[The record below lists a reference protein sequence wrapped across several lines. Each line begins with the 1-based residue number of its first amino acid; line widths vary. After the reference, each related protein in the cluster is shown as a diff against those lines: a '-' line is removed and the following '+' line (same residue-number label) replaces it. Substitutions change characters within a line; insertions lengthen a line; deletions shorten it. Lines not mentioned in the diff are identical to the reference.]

1 MAASNTQ
8 PASNAQPTPNRV
20 TSFIKK
26 YPRTTGIIGN
36 IAFGAAQNALERKFG
51 LNDGYIDRYYEH
63 SSGHPILGEIG
74 SEIGLELLNPAVSAG
89 LIGTSA
95 LGTGLKYINKKAG
108 GIELWGDGD
117 LGQYGELLEH
127 PGRGLK
133 FALDNTVGRLFH
145 GGKLAGRGYTSDD
158 DADVKFGDSAR
169 LEEINENGGLN
180 DYYTIIT
187 NKYPELKAYFKPIDS
202 NKYLGLTMDQLRY
215 QAGGPNN
222 ELNPVSLIDYNIM
235 TDNGHYHVRDMQ
247 RFMTKSMGLDP
258 SLLGISGLLNGNVG
272 MDLTP
277 EFYKEFVLSDYY
289 KGDKNAELKRLGF
302 DPQKVYAEQH
312 AKGVD
317 TTAKYMKDTEQ
328 GIKQGKWVSGN
339 TNDPITSKYMSDW
352 AAKKQA
358 IEQGKWIPGKSDIQ
372 NGQLVNG
379 DDSPTIL
386 KHEKNT
392 VESSQ
397 QPNVHKNNAT
407 DSYLQYLMYR
417 DYQKDKQ
424 RAESQKDMGLIP
436 LLLAAYGMANIVR

>member
-8 PASNAQPTPNRV
+8 PTTNTQPASNTQSTPNRV

-26 YPRTTGIIGN
+26 YPRTSGIIGN

-63 SSGHPILGEIG
+63 SSGHPILGELG
-74 SEIGLELLNPAVSAG
+74 SEIGIGLINPAAG
-89 LIGTSA
+89 AALIGSSA
-95 LGTGLKYINKKAG
+95 LGSGLKYINKKAG
-108 GIELWGDGD
+108 GIELYGDSD
-117 LGQYGELLEH
+117 LGQLGELLEH
-127 PGRGLK
+127 PGRALK
-133 FALDNTVGRLFH
+133 FALDNSVGRLFH
-145 GGKLAGRGYTSDD
+145 GGKLGGRGYDYAD
-158 DADVKFGDSAR
+158 DADVKFGDSAK
-169 LEEINENGGLN
+169 LDEINENGGLK
-180 DYYTIIT
+180 DYYAYIPDQY
-187 NKYPELKAYFKPIDS
+187 KPYFKSIDS
-202 NKYLGLTMDQLRY
+202 NKYLGLTMDQIRTGDVASKMLTSILT
-215 QAGGPNN
+215 GGGNYHASDM
-222 ELNPVSLIDYNIM
+222 LKFMGSKGIDPTI
-235 TDNGHYHVRDMQ
+235 
-247 RFMTKSMGLDP
+247 
-258 SLLGISGLLNGNVG
+258 LGIYGLQNGRVG
-272 MDLTP
+272 VDLSP

-302 DPQKVYAEQH
+302 DPQKVYAEQY
-312 AKGVD
+312 AKS
-317 TTAKYMKDTEQ
+317 TTAKYVKDIEQ

-339 TNDPITSKYMSDW
+339 TNDPITSKYMNDW

-379 DDSPTIL
+379 DDSPTIA

-392 VESSQ
+392 VENTQ

-436 LLLAAYGMANIVR
+436 LLLAAYGMAKIGG

>member
-1 MAASNTQ
+1 MANSANPSQTPSGMAA
-8 PASNAQPTPNRV
+8 
-20 TSFIKK
+20 FIKK
-26 YPRTTGIIGN
+26 YPRTSGIIGN
-36 IAFGAAQNALERKFG
+36 VAFGAAQNALERKFG
-51 LNDGYIDRYYEH
+51 LNDGYIDRYYEN
-63 SSGHPILGEIG
+63 SSGHPILGEVG
-74 SEIGLELLNPAVSAG
+74 SEIGLGLLNPAAG
-89 LIGTSA
+89 AGMIGASA
-95 LGTGLKYINKKAG
+95 LGGGLKYINKKAG
-108 GIELWGDGD
+108 GIDLYGDGD
-117 LGQYGELLEH
+117 LGQYGELMEH

-145 GGKLAGRGYTSDD
+145 DGNLEGRGYTSDD
-158 DADVKFGDSAR
+158 DADVKFGDSAK

-180 DYYTIIT
+180 DYYTILT
-187 NKYPELKAYFKPIDS
+187 NKYPELKAYFKSIDS

-215 QAGGPNN
+215 MSGGPNN
-222 ELNPVSLIDYNIM
+222 ELNPVSSVRFNIL
-235 TDNGHYHVRDMQ
+235 TGGGRYHARDMMH
-247 RFMTKSMGLDP
+247 FMDSIGLDP
-258 SLLGISGLLNGNVG
+258 SVIGIGDLMNGNVG
-272 MDLTP
+272 VDLTP

-312 AKGVD
+312 AKEV
-317 TTAKYMKDTEQ
+317 EQ
-328 GIKQGKWVSGN
+328 QQQDNGNGN
-339 TNDPITSKYMSDW
+339 TADSITSKYMADW

-379 DDSPTIL
+379 DDSPTIE

-407 DSYLQYLMYR
+407 DQYLQYLMYR

-436 LLLAAYGMANIVR
+436 LLLAAYGMAKIGG

>member
-1 MAASNTQ
+1 MANSANPSQTPSGMAA
-8 PASNAQPTPNRV
+8 
-20 TSFIKK
+20 FIKK
-26 YPRTTGIIGN
+26 YPRTSGIIGN
-36 IAFGAAQNALERKFG
+36 VAFGAAQNALERKFG
-51 LNDGYIDRYYEH
+51 LNDGYIDRYYEN
-63 SSGHPILGEIG
+63 SSGHPILGEVG
-74 SEIGLELLNPAVSAG
+74 SEIGLGLLNPAAG
-89 LIGTSA
+89 AGMIGASA
-95 LGTGLKYINKKAG
+95 LGGGLKYINKKAG
-108 GIELWGDGD
+108 GIDLYGDGD
-117 LGQYGELLEH
+117 LGQYGELMEH
-127 PGRGLK
+127 PGRALK

-145 GGKLAGRGYTSDD
+145 DGNLEGRGYTSDD
-158 DADVKFGDSAR
+158 DADVKFGDSAK

-180 DYYTIIT
+180 DYYTILT
-187 NKYPELKAYFKPIDS
+187 NKYPELKAYFKSIDS

-215 QAGGPNN
+215 MSGGPNN
-222 ELNPVSLIDYNIM
+222 ELNPVSSVRFNIL
-235 TDNGHYHVRDMQ
+235 TGGGRYHARDMMH
-247 RFMTKSMGLDP
+247 FMDSIGLDP
-258 SLLGISGLLNGNVG
+258 SVIGIGDLMNGNVG
-272 MDLTP
+272 VDLTP

-312 AKGVD
+312 AKEV
-317 TTAKYMKDTEQ
+317 EQ
-328 GIKQGKWVSGN
+328 QQQDNGNGN
-339 TNDPITSKYMSDW
+339 TADSITSKYMADW

-379 DDSPTIL
+379 DDSPTIE

-407 DSYLQYLMYR
+407 DQYLQYLMYR

-436 LLLAAYGMANIVR
+436 LLLAAYGMAKIGG

>member
-1 MAASNTQ
+1 MANSANPSQ
-8 PASNAQPTPNRV
+8 TPSGM
-20 TSFIKK
+20 TAFIKK
-26 YPRTTGIIGN
+26 YPRTSGIIGN
-36 IAFGAAQNALERKFG
+36 VAFGAAQNALERKLG
-51 LNDGYIDRYYEH
+51 LNDGFIDRYYEN
-63 SSGHPILGEIG
+63 SSGHPILGEVG
-74 SEIGLELLNPAVSAG
+74 SEIGLGLINPAAG
-89 LIGTSA
+89 AGMVGASA
-95 LGTGLKYINKKAG
+95 LGGGLKYINKKAG
-108 GIELWGDGD
+108 GIDLYGDGD
-117 LGQYGELLEH
+117 LGQYGELMEH

-145 GGKLAGRGYTSDD
+145 DGKLGGRGYTSDD

-180 DYYTIIT
+180 DYYTILT

-202 NKYLGLTMDQLRY
+202 SKYLGLTMDQLRY
-215 QAGGPNN
+215 MSGGPNN
-222 ELNPVSLIDYNIM
+222 ELNPVSSVSQNILS
-235 TDNGHYHVRDMQ
+235 GGGKYHARDMIH
-247 RFMTKSMGLDP
+247 FMTSIGLDP
-258 SLLGISGLLNGNVG
+258 SIVGIGDLLNGNVG
-272 MDLTP
+272 VDLTP
-277 EFYKEFVLSDYY
+277 EFYKEFVLSDYF

-312 AKGVD
+312 AKKV
-317 TTAKYMKDTEQ
+317 EQ
-328 GIKQGKWVSGN
+328 QDNGN
-339 TNDPITSKYMSDW
+339 TTDSITSKYMADW

-379 DDSPTIL
+379 DDSPTIE

-392 VESSQ
+392 VEESQ

-407 DSYLQYLMYR
+407 DQYLQYLMYR

-436 LLLAAYGMANIVR
+436 LLLAAYGMAKIGG

>member
-1 MAASNTQ
+1 MANSANPSQTPSGMAA
-8 PASNAQPTPNRV
+8 
-20 TSFIKK
+20 FIKK
-26 YPRTTGIIGN
+26 YPRTSGIIGN
-36 IAFGAAQNALERKFG
+36 VAFGAAQNALERKFG
-51 LNDGYIDRYYEH
+51 LNDGYIDRYYEN
-63 SSGHPILGEIG
+63 SSGHPILGEVG
-74 SEIGLELLNPAVSAG
+74 SEIGLGLLNPATGAG
-89 LIGTSA
+89 MIGASA
-95 LGTGLKYINKKAG
+95 LGGGLKYINKKAG
-108 GIELWGDGD
+108 GIDLYGDGD
-117 LGQYGELLEH
+117 LGQYGELMEH

-145 GGKLAGRGYTSDD
+145 DGNLEGRGYTSDD
-158 DADVKFGDSAR
+158 DADVKFGDSAK

-180 DYYTIIT
+180 DYYTILT
-187 NKYPELKAYFKPIDS
+187 NKYPELKAYFKSIDS

-215 QAGGPNN
+215 MSGGPNN
-222 ELNPVSLIDYNIM
+222 ELNPVSSVRFNIL
-235 TDNGHYHVRDMQ
+235 TGGGRYHARDMMH
-247 RFMTKSMGLDP
+247 FMDSIGLDP
-258 SLLGISGLLNGNVG
+258 SVIGIGDLMNGNVG
-272 MDLTP
+272 VDLTP

-312 AKGVD
+312 AKEV
-317 TTAKYMKDTEQ
+317 EQ
-328 GIKQGKWVSGN
+328 QQQDNGNGN
-339 TNDPITSKYMSDW
+339 TADSITSKYMADW

-379 DDSPTIL
+379 DDSPTIE

-407 DSYLQYLMYR
+407 DQYLQYLMYR

-436 LLLAAYGMANIVR
+436 LLLAAYGMAKIGG